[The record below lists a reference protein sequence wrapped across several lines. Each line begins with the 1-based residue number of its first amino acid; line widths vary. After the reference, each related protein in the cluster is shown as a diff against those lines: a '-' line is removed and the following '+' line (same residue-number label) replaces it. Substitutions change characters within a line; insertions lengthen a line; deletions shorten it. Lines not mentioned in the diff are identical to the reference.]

1 MKKIWLK
8 KHWPIIAGVGSV
20 GICLVMLLFWYKGQ
34 RSNMVQVE
42 KNMVYE
48 YTLPELS
55 YAYDAL
61 EPYIDAKT
69 MEIHYTKHHQAYINK
84 LNEAL
89 KKHPEW
95 QKVSLYDLLTG
106 INEVPEDIRTA
117 VRNQGGGHANHTF
130 FWKCMTPD
138 SEKAPEGELAQ
149 AIEKTFGSLD
159 EFKKQFTAA
168 AVSVFGSGWAWLV
181 MDDNKN
187 LKVIATSNQDSPL
200 MQGMIPLLGLDVW
213 EHAYYLKYQN
223 RRPEYIDGWWNV
235 VNWNFVQQNYTT
247 AMGTAAA
254 GKAAR

>member
-8 KHWPIIAGVGSV
+8 KHWPIIAGVGIA
-20 GICLVMLLFWYKGQ
+20 GICLVMLLFWYRGQ

-42 KNMVYE
+42 KNMIYE
-48 YTLPELS
+48 YTLPELP

-89 KKHPEW
+89 KKYPEW
-95 QKVSLYDLLTG
+95 QKVSLYDLLTRL
-106 INEVPEDIRTA
+106 NEVPEDIRTA

-130 FWKCMTPD
+130 FWKCMTPKAD
-138 SEKAPEGELAQ
+138 KAPEGELAQ

-159 EFKKQFTAA
+159 EFKKQFNAA

-181 MDDNKN
+181 MDQNNN

-200 MQGMIPLLGLDVW
+200 MQGMVPLLGLDVW

-235 VNWNFVQQNYTT
+235 VNWNFVQQNYT
-247 AMGTAAA
+247 AAIN
-254 GKAAR
+254 KAAR